1 MSIGACMLMNDQLLS
16 LALYWIQC
24 TLTDHRRTQSIA
36 RSCDVAIVVV
46 VVRRERRIE
55 EEEKKDGQLAVNI
68 YSAFFLSEGNITIN
82 RNDMQIVFVVVRR
95 RGKFD

>member
-1 MSIGACMLMNDQLLS
+1 
-16 LALYWIQC
+16 
-24 TLTDHRRTQSIA
+24 
-36 RSCDVAIVVV
+36 VAIVV

-55 EEEKKDGQLAVNI
+55 EEKRKKKDGQLAVNI
-68 YSAFFLSEGNITIN
+68 YSVFFLSKENITIN